1 MDSATA
7 IAIPGSTPSSATPA
21 NAATDSRHSALRC
34 RHNRTVPGMSAS
46 DSDAVITTAARA
58 GLGRFRNRPGTST
71 IITMI
76 TTAPV
81 TPVSWVL
88 APDRSATAV
97 RDPLVLTGNPWN
109 KPGGQV
115 RHADPDHL
123 AVAVD
128 LLPGAGGE
136 RRRRGDRVGQG
147 YQGDPGGPG
156 EQGPE
161 VGRAD
166 VRDGE
171 RREPLRKHPNQV

>member
-58 GLGRFRNRPGTST
+58 GEGRFRNRPGTST

-81 TPVSWVL
+81 TPVSWVF

-109 KPGGQV
+109 KP
-115 RHADPDHL
+115 AAKFATPIPIISPLPSISCPDGRRTPMPWRSYRPG
-123 AVAVD
+123 
-128 LLPGAGGE
+128 LPG
-136 RRRRGDRVGQG
+136 
-147 YQGDPGGPG
+147 
-156 EQGPE
+156 
-161 VGRAD
+161 
-166 VRDGE
+166 
-171 RREPLRKHPNQV
+171 